1 MDDILI
7 GATNEEEMADNL
19 ILVFNRLALY
29 NLKIQ
34 LTKSKFY
41 KTEVKILG
49 VVFSKKGRTI
59 DPAKISAIQNFPKI
73 TTLKSCQAFLGML
86 AFLSSFIPHFSTAL
100 YPVFQLLTD
109 QKTKVSLL
117 LSPRK
122 QKMLLKQ

>member
-7 GATNEEEMADNL
+7 GATNEDEMADNL

-73 TTLKSCQAFLGML
+73 
-86 AFLSSFIPHFSTAL
+86 PHLNLVRLFWECWLFSAVL
-100 YPVFQLLTD
+100 YPISQLLYI
-109 QKTKVSLL
+109 LFFNF
-117 LSPRK
+117 
-122 QKMLLKQ
+122 